1 MAQTTY
7 LRVEG
12 MTCMMCVKHVANALP
27 AVPGVEGAKVSLSEK
42 RAAVLHGEQATVDAL
57 IAAVKQAGYEATVE
71 V

>member
-7 LRVEG
+7 LHVEG
-12 MTCMMCVKHVANALP
+12 MTCMMCVKHVENALR

-42 RAAVLHGEQATVDAL
+42 RAAVLHSEEASVDAL
-57 IAAVKQAGYEATVE
+57 IAAVKQAGYDATVE

>member
-7 LRVEG
+7 LHVEG
-12 MTCMMCVKHVANALP
+12 MTCMMCVKHVENALK

-42 RAAVLHGEQATVDAL
+42 RAAVLHSEEATVDAL
-57 IAAVKQAGYEATVE
+57 IAAVQNAGYQATVE

>member
-7 LRVEG
+7 LHVEG
-12 MTCMMCVKHVANALP
+12 MTCMMCVKHVENALK

-42 RAAVLHGEQATVDAL
+42 RAAVLHSEEAAVDAL
-57 IAAVKQAGYEATVE
+57 IAAVKQAGYDATVE